1 MIARPAT
8 AADLD
13 RVLAWTVEA
22 PVSWVAADMYRA
34 EATEQRH
41 RPQWTWITEDE
52 AGRVS
57 ARAVWWGRT
66 DSERP
71 AVLDCLSVAE
81 SVVDPV
87 AVAAGLLDTAHAA
100 FGTLPMYQIKL
111 ATGWADD
118 PRAVA
123 AVAWRR
129 EAAYAAGLTH
139 EVQRLQY
146 EWSPA
151 DGIPASSGR
160 LVFRP
165 EPDDA
170 VMLEMFRRIA
180 AGSLDA
186 ETRRSFA
193 AVGATA
199 TARKELAFYLD
210 APGDRGWWRL
220 AYTPDGQLAGLAI
233 PSATPYGPNVGY
245 LGVLPEMRGNGY
257 VDDILAEVT
266 RVHAE
271 RGATR
276 ITATTD
282 FGNTPMAAAFGR
294 AGYRNVQARIVL
306 SAPTV
311 PHADQ

>member
-1 MIARPAT
+1 MIVRATT

-22 PVSWVAADMYRA
+22 PVSWVAADTYHA
-34 EATEQRH
+34 EAAERRY
-41 RPQWTWITEDE
+41 RPEWTWIAEDE
-52 AGRVS
+52 AGRLL

-87 AVAAGLLDTAHAA
+87 PVAADLLDTAHSA
-100 FGTLPMYQIKL
+100 FGILPLYQVKL
-111 ATGWADD
+111 AMGWADD
-118 PRAVA
+118 PRAAA

-129 EAAYAAGLTH
+129 EAAHAAGLTH

-151 DGIPASSGR
+151 DGVPAPSGR
-160 LVFRP
+160 LVFKP

-186 ETRRSFA
+186 ETRRNLA

-199 TARKELAFYLD
+199 TARKELAFYLA
-210 APGDRGWWRL
+210 APGDRAWWRL
-220 AYTPDGQLAGLAI
+220 AYTPEGELAGLAI

-245 LGVLPEMRGNGY
+245 LGVLPELRGNGY

-282 FGNTPMAAAFGR
+282 VGNAPMAAAFGR
-294 AGYRNVQARIVL
+294 AGYRDVQARIVL
-306 SAPTV
+306 SAPAQ
-311 PHADQ
+311 P

>member
-1 MIARPAT
+1 MIFRAAT

-22 PVSWVAADMYRA
+22 PVSWVTADMYHA
-34 EATEQRH
+34 EAAERRH
-41 RPQWTWITEDE
+41 RPEWTWIAED
-52 AGRVS
+52 ADGRML
-57 ARAVWWGRT
+57 ARAIWWGRT
-66 DSERP
+66 GSERP
-71 AVLDCLSVAE
+71 AVLDCLSVAGT
-81 SVVDPV
+81 VADPE
-87 AVAAGLLDTAHAA
+87 AVAAGLLTAAHAA
-100 FGTLPMYQIKL
+100 FGALPLYQIKL
-111 ATGWADD
+111 ATEWADD

-129 EAAYAAGLTH
+129 KAAYAAGLTH
-139 EVQRLQY
+139 DVQRLQY

-151 DGIPASSGR
+151 DGVPAPSGR

-170 VMLEMFRRIA
+170 VMLDVFRGVA
-180 AGSLDA
+180 ADSLDA
-186 ETRRSFA
+186 ETRRNLA
-193 AVGATA
+193 AVGAES

-210 APGDRGWWRL
+210 APGDRDWWRL
-220 AYTPDGQLAGLAI
+220 AYTPDGRLAGLAI

-245 LGVLPEMRGNGY
+245 LGVLPEQRGNGF

-266 RVHAE
+266 RLHAE

-306 SAPTV
+306 SPPA
-311 PHADQ
+311 AA

>member
-1 MIARPAT
+1 M

-34 EATEQRH
+34 DAAEQRH
-41 RPQWTWITEDE
+41 RPEWTWIAEDE
-52 AGRVS
+52 AGRVL

-87 AVAAGLLDTAHAA
+87 AVAAGLLDAAHAA

-118 PRAVA
+118 PRVVA
-123 AVAWRR
+123 AVVWRR

-151 DGIPASSGR
+151 DVVPRSSGR

-186 ETRRSFA
+186 ETRRNVA

-245 LGVLPEMRGNGY
+245 LGVLPELRGNGY

-266 RVHAE
+266 LVHAE
-271 RGATR
+271 RGAAR

-282 FGNTPMAAAFGR
+282 LGNAPMAAAFGR
-294 AGYRNVQARIVL
+294 AGYRNVQARIIL

-311 PHADQ
+311 PYAGQ